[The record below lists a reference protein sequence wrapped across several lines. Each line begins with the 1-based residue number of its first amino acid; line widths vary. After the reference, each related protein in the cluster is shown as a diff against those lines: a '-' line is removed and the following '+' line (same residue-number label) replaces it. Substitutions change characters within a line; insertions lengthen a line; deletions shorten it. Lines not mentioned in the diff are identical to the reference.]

1 MTTNLG
7 AETTRATTAE
17 GVLTANLATEITTRG
32 AADLVLTNNVTTLTT
47 GLSTEVTNRTNAD
60 LLKEDL
66 VNKSVNVA
74 TDAASDTKYPSVK
87 ATKTYVDGVAG
98 ANTTALN
105 AEITRATTAEG
116 TLTTNLATE
125 VSTRTTAV
133 ATLTSGLAA
142 EITRATA
149 AESAEATRAGLAE
162 STLTTNLAAEVARA
176 TAAEL
181 TRELLINKSTS
192 VTIDGASDT
201 MYSSVKSV
209 KTYVDASTTAAT
221 TALNTEISRA
231 TTAENL
237 VAANLLLETSRA
249 TTAEN
254 LKENTANKSIDGTMA
269 SNSDVK
275 FPTEKAVRTYVSNNS
290 SISAIRS
297 ISANYTVTMGDYTI
311 LCDNSGGTF
320 TLTLP
325 NVVTSA
331 GKIFVICKIDDTSN
345 VLSFSPALRFSLN
358 TSIPNLNYTKT
369 FKVQSDGASWFII
382 N

>member
-1 MTTNLG
+1 LA
-7 AETTRATTAE
+7 AEVTRATTAE
-17 GVLTANLATEITTRG
+17 GTLTTNLATETATRG
-32 AADLVLTNNVTTLTT
+32 AADVVLTNNVSTLTT

-66 VNKSVNVA
+66 VNKSVNVT
-74 TDAASDTKYPSVK
+74 TDGASDTKYPSVK

-105 AEITRATTAEG
+105 AETAARIAADNA
-116 TLTTNLATE
+116 LTTNLATE

-133 ATLTSGLAA
+133 STLTSSLAS
-142 EITRATA
+142 EVTRATA
-149 AESAEATRAGLAE
+149 AEIAEATRAGLAE
-162 STLTTNLAAEVARA
+162 STLTNNLAAEVTRA

-181 TRELLINKSTS
+181 TKELLINKSTS

-201 MYSSVKSV
+201 MYSSAKSV
-209 KTYVDASTTAAT
+209 KTYVDASTLAAT
-221 TALNTEISRA
+221 TALNSEISRA
-231 TTAENL
+231 TAAENL

-254 LKENTANKSIDGTMA
+254 LKENTSNKSTDGTMA
-269 SNSDVK
+269 TNSDVK

-290 SISAIRS
+290 SVAAIRS
-297 ISANYTVTMGDYTI
+297 ISSNYTVTMSDYTI

-325 NVVTSA
+325 NVSTSA
-331 GKIFVICKIDDTSN
+331 GKIFVICKIDDSTN

-369 FKVQSDGASWFII
+369 FKVQSDGTSWFII